1 MIFAFNTIQATCTCI
16 YRCYIIVLHNKKITI
31 QIVQIYYTGWKRG
44 CIFYV
49 FKKSD
54 HVTDISS
61 RNSLKLCSPANYF
74 TCRSAFDCPG
84 NTRAFFYKNSLAL
97 FWQIWVFPAIKL
109 CNIKMIQHKRV
120 HTIISHAPVSTSS
133 YISIFTGVHLHIVS
147 PWQK

>member
-1 MIFAFNTIQATCTCI
+1 MLSKLHVHV
-16 YRCYIIVLHNKKITI
+16 YIDVTSSYWITKKITI

-84 NTRAFFYKNSLAL
+84 NTRAFF
-97 FWQIWVFPAIKL
+97 FTRIP
-109 CNIKMIQHKRV
+109 
-120 HTIISHAPVSTSS
+120 SHYSDR
-133 YISIFTGVHLHIVS
+133 YECF
-147 PWQK
+147 QQ

>member
-1 MIFAFNTIQATCTCI
+1 MLSKLHVHV
-16 YRCYIIVLHNKKITI
+16 YIDVTSSYWITKKITI

-44 CIFYV
+44 YIFLCILKIRPCNWYLFPKQFITMFSSKLFY
-49 FKKSD
+49 
-54 HVTDISS
+54 IWLS
-61 RNSLKLCSPANYF
+61 RKYESI
-74 TCRSAFDCPG
+74 
-84 NTRAFFYKNSLAL
+84 FFYKNSLAL

-133 YISIFTGVHLHIVS
+133 YIRIFTGVHLHIVS

>member
-1 MIFAFNTIQATCTCI
+1 MVIIGLNSSQTNISLKQIRICFLISSLYSNFRFQ
-16 YRCYIIVLHNKKITI
+16 CYPSYMYMYTDIDFTSSYWITRKITI

-84 NTRAFFYKNSLAL
+84 NTRAFF
-97 FWQIWVFPAIKL
+97 FTRIP
-109 CNIKMIQHKRV
+109 
-120 HTIISHAPVSTSS
+120 SHYSDR
-133 YISIFTGVHLHIVS
+133 YECF
-147 PWQK
+147 QQ